1 MGSRATPWGAYK
13 TITDV
18 LRRRIAEG
26 GFASET
32 RLPSE
37 AALRAEFGVARK
49 TIRRA
54 LADLENEGLLVTMPG
69 RGRVVAAA
77 GEARSTPAP
86 AFRRISVELRA
97 AIEGGE
103 LHKGDVLPS
112 EATLTEQYGVSRWTA
127 RQALTELETSGL
139 IETRHGK
146 GRFVK

>member
-1 MGSRATPWGAYK
+1 VGSRATPWGAYK

-18 LRRRIAEG
+18 LRRRIVEG
-26 GFASET
+26 GFPPGT
-32 RLPSE
+32 KLPSE
-37 AALRAEFGVARK
+37 AELRAEFGVARN
-49 TIRRA
+49 TVRRA
-54 LADLENEGLLVTMPG
+54 LVDLEQEGLLSTMPG
-69 RGRVVAAA
+69 RGRIVAGA
-77 GEARSTPAP
+77 GEPRTLAP

-127 RQALTELETSGL
+127 RQALTELETAGL